1 MSRDALIV
9 GINHYQAL
17 PPLSAPA
24 KDAEAVAS
32 CLQIHGEFRVRR
44 LPEVIHAGQPS
55 VGLQTVATT
64 EELEAA
70 LVQLFK
76 PNGKNIPH
84 TAVFYYSGHGLQR
97 HAGVREG
104 YLATSD
110 TDPAA
115 GRYGI
120 SLFWLR
126 RLLQESPVRQ
136 RVIILDCCHSGE
148 FMNFLEADPGAQD
161 GTDRLFMAASREYES
176 AYEALDNAHSVFTAA
191 LVAGLNPNHTEGGV
205 VSNYHL
211 AERVSQRLKG
221 ELQQPLFESSGSEI
235 VLTRAAGETTIVQGK
250 PTSAL
255 ERLRQLRFAFCP
267 YRGMDPFD
275 DIHGDYFFG
284 REALTQQLLEAV
296 YQHPFCA
303 LVGASGSGKTS
314 LLRAGLIYQLRQRP
328 ERSDWKIQYVS
339 VDHEPLRCL
348 AEAFIN
354 PMADG
359 LARAEQLRQAEQ
371 FLSNGQNGLSQ
382 LVRACLA
389 GSRQPD
395 RRMLL
400 IIDDLEQIFQGPDS
414 DDSRHGRDLFIQ
426 QLVTASQASDAP
438 LRIVVSLRADALRYF
453 NDYPEFR
460 HLVQHHTLAVTPLTY
475 EQMKLAITK
484 PAEKVGL
491 TYDKNLIYSLLLDV
505 VGAPGELSLLQKVLR
520 SLWKARQ
527 IDPDEE
533 APRLTLEAY
542 VELGGIRQVLP
553 DYATTIYEAL
563 SAQEQQAAQ
572 RIFLALCELG
582 QGGDD
587 TRRRALTEE
596 LINADFSAALV
607 GRTLEK
613 LVAARLV
620 VVNHASARQQQ
631 HSSPGVHLPQIAW
644 CSQKNSA
651 GLSLGSLWADPTMEM
666 PLQFE
671 QTLEIVHE
679 SLIRHW
685 PLVQGWLQDNRD
697 VLHQKRRLEA
707 AAQEWRQAGHP
718 HHSDYLLTGARLQA
732 AEQLLQRDR
741 SWLSTLAQDYV
752 RHSRR
757 SSRYQRVRLALMATM
772 VPLAMIGGL
781 SLSLAP
787 REDGL
792 TTWMAG
798 SFSQADTAI
807 AAESTVD
814 SLTGRSLSRAM
825 VMAQTDLQRRSL
837 LLLLQN
843 RSLAH

>member
-9 GINHYQAL
+9 GINSYQAL
-17 PPLSAPA
+17 PSLSAPA

-32 CLQIHGEFRVRR
+32 CLQIYGEFRVRR
-44 LPEVIHAGQPS
+44 LPEVIHAGKPS
-55 VGLQTVATT
+55 VGLQTGVTT

-70 LVQLFK
+70 LVHLFK

-110 TDPAA
+110 TNPAQ

-136 RVIILDCCHSGE
+136 RVVILDCCHSGE
-148 FMNFLEADPGAQD
+148 FMSFLEADPGAQD
-161 GTDRLFMAASREYES
+161 GTDRLFMAASREYEA

-191 LVAGLNPNHTEGGV
+191 LVAGLNPNRTDGGI

-235 VLTRAAGETTIVQGK
+235 VLTRASGDTTIVQGK

-267 YRGMDPFD
+267 YRGMEPFD

-284 REALTQQLLEAV
+284 REDLTQQLIDKV
-296 YQHPFCA
+296 YQQPFCA
-303 LVGASGSGKTS
+303 VVGASGSGKTS

-328 ERSDWKIQYVS
+328 ERTDWKIQYVS

-359 LARAEQLRQAEQ
+359 LERAEQLRQAER
-371 FLSNGQNGLSQ
+371 FLCNGQDGLTQ
-382 LVRACLA
+382 LIRACLA
-389 GSRQPD
+389 GSRRPD

-400 IIDDLEQIFQGPDS
+400 IIDDLEQIFQGPDTE
-414 DDSRHGRDLFIQ
+414 DIRHCRDLFIQ
-426 QLVTASQASDAP
+426 QLVSASQASEAP
-438 LRIVVSLRADALRYF
+438 LRIVISLRADALGHF
-453 NDYPEFR
+453 NDYPDFR
-460 HLVQHHTLAVTPLTY
+460 QLVRRHTLAVAPLDY

-505 VGAPGELSLLQKVLR
+505 VGAPGELPLLQQTLR

-527 IDPDEE
+527 IDPDDE

-542 VELGGIRQVLP
+542 AELGGIRHVLTH
-553 DYATTIYEAL
+553 YATTIYEDL
-563 SAQEQQAAQ
+563 PVQEQQAAQ

-582 QGGDD
+582 EGGDD

-596 LINADFSAALV
+596 LINADFSTDLI

-620 VVNHASARQQQ
+620 VVNHAGARQRQ
-631 HSSPGVHLPQIAW
+631 HPSPGVHLPQIAW
-644 CSQKNSA
+644 RSQNNA
-651 GLSLGSLWADPTMEM
+651 GLTLGHLWADQAMET
-666 PLQFE
+666 PLQLD

-685 PLVQGWLQDNRD
+685 PLLQGWLQDNRD
-697 VLHQKRRLEA
+697 ILRQKRRLDA
-707 AAQEWRQAGHP
+707 AAQEWRQAGYTHHP
-718 HHSDYLLTGARLQA
+718 EYLLTRARLQQ
-732 AEQLLQRDR
+732 AEQLLQCDR
-741 SWLSTLAQDYV
+741 TWLSTLAQDYV

-757 SSRYQRVRLALMATM
+757 SGRYQRVRTALVATM
-772 VPLAMIGGL
+772 LPLAVVGGL
-781 SLSLAP
+781 SLSLTP
-787 REDGL
+787 REDGATSWIPGL
-792 TTWMAG
+792 
-798 SFSQADTAI
+798 FSQADTAL
-807 AAESTVD
+807 AAESSAG
-814 SLTGRSLSRAM
+814 SLTGRSLSRAI

-837 LLLLQN
+837 LLLLQS
-843 RSLAH
+843 RS